1 MGQNPENMELEQMR
15 EQLTLLRDKLQR
27 QEIVNEKVI
36 MKSVKRGVRSINRRG
51 IVHLLIGIFAIP
63 FCCTIFAQMHFS
75 SDFVLWTGIM
85 LAVCVVA
92 TAYAHFGLNTIHI
105 SRDNLVKV
113 GIRSLRLRK
122 IYKAWYYIA
131 VPMLLVWGYFL
142 YRELTILVSDTQQL
156 QGLIIAALIGGCI
169 GGAIGIRM
177 HFKTLHEVDE
187 VLEHIHDLMQDEEK

>member
-85 LAVCVVA
+85 LAACAVA
-92 TAYAHFGLNTIHI
+92 TAYAHFGLNTINI

-122 IYKAWYYIA
+122 IYKSWYYIA
-131 VPMLLVWGYFL
+131 VPM
-142 YRELTILVSDTQQL
+142 LVSDTQQL